1 VEIGRVFHYTPLV
14 EDLPAAE
21 AFYNT
26 FFGPHCFYRGY
37 SPHWHRQ
44 ASIFVIGDFVIEPLQ
59 PLAPEGDAPG
69 SSWYR
74 FLQRYGE
81 RVLNVSFYASDLAGL
96 AARLAE
102 NGIGSTDAGNPSTL
116 FILPKQFPGSVEF
129 FDPSVSGAMADP
141 RLAATWSAA
150 YWRDMQPLRLQHP
163 SHITCVVADHRAAAK
178 RYVDALGSTV
188 LPDQPARTPHARSTF
203 VTVGPET
210 VIELAEPE
218 DSACPLA
225 ADLERVGDSICG
237 VTFRVHDLEAARTFI
252 ERNGGVVGATAA
264 GTFAFDR
271 ETTFG
276 SDYAFTDRPLEG
288 DTRVW
293 G

>member
-1 VEIGRVFHYTPLV
+1 VDIGRVFHYTPLV

-21 AFYNT
+21 AFFET
-26 FFGPHCFYRGY
+26 FFAPHCFYRGY

-44 ASIFVIGDFVIEPLQ
+44 AAIYVMGEFVIEPLQ
-59 PLAPEGDAPG
+59 PLPPEGDAPA

-74 FLQRYGE
+74 FMERYGE
-81 RVLNVSFYASDLAGL
+81 RVLNVSFYATDLPGL

-116 FILPKQFPGSVEF
+116 FIRPKEFPGSVEF
-129 FDPSVSGAMADP
+129 FDPTLTGGMPDP
-141 RLAATWSAA
+141 RRAPSWSSA
-150 YWRDMQPLRLQHP
+150 YWRDFHPLGLHHA

-178 RYVDALGSTV
+178 RYVDALGSVV

-203 VTVGPET
+203 VTVGSET
-210 VIELAEPE
+210 VIELAQPE
-218 DSACPLA
+218 DADCPLA

-237 VTFRVHDLEAARTFI
+237 VTFRVADLAAARAFI
-252 ERNGGVVGATAA
+252 ERSGGEVTGSAD
-264 GTFAFDR
+264 GTLAFDR
-271 ETTFG
+271 SVTFG

-288 DTRVW
+288 DPRVW
-293 G
+293 T